1 MVYTRKQTNKY
12 AEKAKKHAIDKH
24 HTSKKPRDILYEFQ
38 QLQETV
44 KQLHEG
50 KHFLLHF
57 GRSSRLP
64 GTGGKCHGSNP
75 KRHPQKAKMGQR
87 YIEGTP
93 TEGERK

>member
-24 HTSKKPRDILYEFQ
+24 HTSKKPRDILYGFQ

-50 KHFLLHF
+50 KHFLLHLE
-57 GRSSRLP
+57 RSSRLP
-64 GTGGKCHGSNP
+64 DTRGQMSWIQPRKYALRRP
-75 KRHPQKAKMGQR
+75 K
-87 YIEGTP
+87 
-93 TEGERK
+93 